1 MGVQSDDKLYAER
14 MGIGGTISVGDI
26 TAVSSEFICASDLG
40 LINQTVAFE
49 PFFIRET
56 IPNVSAD
63 GTWSVTIPENGDY
76 LFHLSYRFSYNQATS
91 DFLSHVLVNGTDIIL
106 PLHVE
111 PKDVLGAGLQLPT
124 VAGGVV
130 SAGTITSGTNQFL
143 LTSGDQFYRGL
154 TAGDVITFKLEFAC
168 QNTNQEATIYEA
180 YMSLKRMKNINI

>member
-1 MGVQSDDKLYAER
+1 MYKRQ
-14 MGIGGTISVGDI
+14 
-26 TAVSSEFICASDLG
+26 
-40 LINQTVAFE
+40 
-49 PFFIRET
+49 
-56 IPNVSAD
+56 
-63 GTWSVTIPENGDY
+63 Y

-91 DFLSHVLVNGTDIIL
+91 DFLSHVLVNGTDVIL

-154 TAGDVITFKLEFAC
+154 TAGDVITFNLEFAC
-168 QNTNQEATIYEA
+168 QNADQEAAIYEA
-180 YMSLKRMKNINI
+180 YMSLKRIKDINT